1 MLLLFIDLLILSM
14 LVYSL
19 CRNFRSCKN
28 SAYRGNV
35 HNVNDLS
42 NLVSAF
48 FLDSEQVWICCSDIV
63 ILCSFLHRNLF
74 IKFIDCNKISVINS
88 MIDHIYLS
96 KWIFPTLY
104 LYLVDYPVAVRK
116 FIIYFFCILWHFICL
131 CIIILIFTFHVI
143 QCTWL
148 LCSWQTIL
156 LNFCFQ

>member
-1 MLLLFIDLLILSM
+1 M

-96 KWIFPTLY
+96 KWIFPTLSLFGRLSSGCKKIY
-104 LYLVDYPVAVRK
+104 YIFFLHIMTFYMLVHYNFD
-116 FIIYFFCILWHFICL
+116 IHFSCN
-131 CIIILIFTFHVI
+131 TVYM
-143 QCTWL
+143 TVV
-148 LCSWQTIL
+148 
-156 LNFCFQ
+156 